1 MGTESKCGKL
11 IQLVV
16 IYVSRYYFEL
26 QADVFDPISLAPIF
40 KGHDVVVSVLGF
52 PKQLEETMTKFT
64 ESMSAI
70 LKAMK
75 EAGVGRVVTIS
86 AWYTDRKTR
95 VGQYMFDNMW
105 TKVPGK
111 HPSTRTTHTVS
122 PYLPSKFKFFYTLPQ
137 NGSW

>member
-1 MGTESKCGKL
+1 MDMASFIIC
-11 IQLVV
+11 
-16 IYVSRYYFEL
+16 FPDL
-26 QADVFDPISLAPIF
+26 QADVFDPLQLAPIF

-75 EAGVGRVVTIS
+75 EAGVRRVVTIS
-86 AWYTDRKTR
+86 AWYTDPKTR
-95 VGQYMFDNMW
+95 EGQFMFDKMW

-111 HPSTRTTHTVS
+111 HLRI
-122 PYLPSKFKFFYTLPQ
+122 
-137 NGSW
+137 